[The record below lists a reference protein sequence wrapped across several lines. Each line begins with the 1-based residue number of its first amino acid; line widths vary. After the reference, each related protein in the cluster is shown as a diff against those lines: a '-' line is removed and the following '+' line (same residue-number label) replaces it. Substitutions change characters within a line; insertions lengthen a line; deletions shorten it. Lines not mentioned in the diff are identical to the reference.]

1 MKKILILI
9 ICFSIFC
16 VKIKAQQTGE
26 VNQQRHKKGRAEM
39 MQQLNLSDEQ
49 KKQAK
54 LYQEE
59 FKNQM
64 LELNKGENITVKEYR
79 DKKDALRKQQKEKMQ
94 RLLTAEQKTK
104 IDQMKA
110 DRKAKADEHFA
121 KRIEKMQQKL
131 NLTSTQVAE
140 MKRQR
145 SDMQDRCKAIK
156 ENETL
161 SRAERKAQLTQLKSL
176 AKEQRKKIF
185 TTEQLKQ
192 LEEMKMKRM
201 EKGRR

>member
-1 MKKILILI
+1 
-9 ICFSIFC
+9 
-16 VKIKAQQTGE
+16 
-26 VNQQRHKKGRAEM
+26 
-39 MQQLNLSDEQ
+39 
-49 KKQAK
+49 
-54 LYQEE
+54 
-59 FKNQM
+59 M
-64 LELNKGENITVKEYR
+64 LELNKSENITVKEYR

-94 RLLTAEQKTK
+94 RLLTAEQKAK

-131 NLTSTQVAE
+131 NLTSTQVTE

-161 SRAERKAQLTQLKSL
+161 SRVERKAQLTQLKSL

-201 EKGRR
+201 EKGRK